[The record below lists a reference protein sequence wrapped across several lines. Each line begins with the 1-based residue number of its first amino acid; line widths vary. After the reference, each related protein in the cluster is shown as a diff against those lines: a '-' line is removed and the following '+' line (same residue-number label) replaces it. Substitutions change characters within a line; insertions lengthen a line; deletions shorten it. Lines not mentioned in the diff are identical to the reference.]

1 MNTSFRSG
9 IILLIGLT
17 LLATAAALNALV
29 IDGKVWVTLLTLVG
43 LALSA
48 WGAFSLRGQL
58 GAMVSGRRGEIAL
71 YTLGLVGVLVALA
84 YFSLRFPMR
93 LDMTANREHS
103 LSEQTVNMIKR
114 IDKPVKIAF
123 FHDPMMRETV
133 ELYQLMA
140 AQNKLVSLELF
151 DPMLNPAQ
159 ARLMGVQFAGTAL
172 MESEGRKLQI
182 NGPTEIDIANGILR
196 VSQGSSQRLCFL
208 DGHGEADPFSI
219 ESHDHQEGA
228 AGHSH
233 GLGDKM
239 VIHEQHG
246 MAKARNALEAMNYTV
261 EKLALLK
268 GKTLENCAMLVV
280 AGAKTPLMPQEISAI
295 RAYLEAGNNALFMFD
310 PFVQSG
316 LEPLMQEWGVVV
328 DDTIVIDD
336 ASHFWADPSS
346 PAVSEYNLHQI
357 TKELPLTFFPG
368 ARSLSPTS
376 KRIPGI
382 GVTPLINASK
392 QSYGETTPD
401 RAEFNE
407 GKDLPGPS
415 TIMAIIRRRPETAKT
430 AATIMAELRGEK
442 VAEEKPTPEPPNM
455 KRSRIVV
462 VGDSDFATN
471 SFFHIMG
478 NGKLFLNTINYLAA
492 QENLIGLEP
501 RTFDKPRVNITNRQM
516 KGTFFLSVILI
527 PLLLGVIGTAVWW
540 RQR

>member
-1 MNTSFRSG
+1 MNSSFRSG
-9 IILLIGLT
+9 LILLVGITLLAVAATLNALLANGAIWITLATVAGLT
-17 LLATAAALNALV
+17 L
-29 IDGKVWVTLLTLVG
+29 TL
-43 LALSA
+43 
-48 WGAFSLRGQL
+48 WGAYCLRDQL
-58 GAMVSGRRGEIAL
+58 GAMVSGRRGEISL
-71 YTLGLVGVLVALA
+71 YTLGVVGVFMAVA

-93 LDMTANREHS
+93 WDMTANKEHS

-133 ELYQLMA
+133 ELYELMA
-140 AQNKLVSLELF
+140 AQNKLISLELY

-172 MESEGRKLQI
+172 LESESRKVQV

-196 VSQGSSQRLCFL
+196 VSQKSTQRLCFL
-208 DGHGEADPFSI
+208 DGHGEANPFSI
-219 ESHDHQEGA
+219 EAHDHQEGT

-268 GKTLENCAMLVV
+268 GQTLENCAVLVV
-280 AGAKTPLMPQEISAI
+280 AGAKTALLESEVSAI
-295 RAYLEAGNNALFMFD
+295 RAYLNAGNNALFMFD
-310 PFVQSG
+310 PFITTG

-328 DDTIVIDD
+328 DNDIIIDET
-336 ASHFWADPSS
+336 SHFWADPSS

-357 TKELPLTFFPG
+357 TKELPMTFFPG
-368 ARSLSPTS
+368 ARSLSPAP
-376 KRIPGI
+376 KRVPGV

-392 QSYGETTPD
+392 QSYGETTPG
-401 RAEFNE
+401 RIEFNE
-407 GKDLPGPS
+407 GKDMPGPS

-430 AATIMAELRGEK
+430 AAAIMAELRGEK
-442 VAEEKPTPEPPNM
+442 VAEEKPAAEPVNT
-455 KRSRIVV
+455 KKSRIVV
-462 VGDSDFATN
+462 AGDSDFATN

-501 RTFDKPRVNITNRQM
+501 RSFDRPRVNITNRQM

-527 PLLLGVIGTAVWW
+527 PALLGLIGTAVWW